1 LGTDAKTGAGSDPLA
16 PFSAPVRRWFESS
29 FEAPTPA
36 QTGGWQAIAGGANAL
51 ICAPTGSGKTLAAFL
66 WGIDKLSRAPEL
78 GQGVKIVYV
87 SPLKALSYDI
97 ERNLRAPLRGIGAD
111 MPARRRTATR
121 AAGGIGVS
129 VGLRT
134 GDTSQAERRAM
145 RKSPPDIL
153 ITTPESL
160 YLILSSDAREILTGV
175 EAVIVDEIHAV
186 AQSKR
191 GSHLALTLERLDHL
205 VKDHASPA
213 AGPVAAEGVSPQA
226 LGFSPEEEAPVRDRG
241 RGEKQGR
248 RAGGDTPSPTPP
260 AAEAQGIQ
268 RIGLSA
274 TQRPLERI
282 AKFLVGPKRACEIV
296 DAGRTKELD
305 LQIVVP
311 VEDMSEPGAPS
322 FPNADGNPTEGEPL
336 AHVRSIWPAIYP
348 ELLKLVQQH
357 TSTII
362 FVNARRA
369 AERLA
374 KRLNELASEQAPQEL
389 PATEHGGNAPS
400 AGGDGVGVSGQAR
413 RPVFRPT
420 DSTSEAHAAG
430 EKPSARPDT
439 PTPSTGPAADGH
451 GPLPEIARAH
461 HGSLS
466 HEERLIV
473 EEMLKSGQLPCLVAT
488 SSLELGIDM
497 GAVDLVIQ
505 VESPK
510 SVSRGL
516 QRVGRAGHS
525 LGEVSRGRIFPKFR
539 ADLLE
544 CAVVARRMREGAIE
558 ETVIPQNPL
567 DVLAQHLVSMAA
579 LDEWEVDEVER
590 LVTATEPFG
599 ELSREQLENVL
610 DMLDGRYPS
619 DRFAELRPRIVWDRT
634 RGTMHGRK
642 GARQLVVTNAGT
654 IPDRGLYGVHL
665 PDGRRVGELDEE
677 MVYEARPG
685 QTFLLGAT
693 TWRIEEITRDR
704 VIVTPAPG
712 LPGAVPFWKGDGIG
726 RPAELGRAIGAFSR
740 EAVSREPREL
750 AKEYDLDRRAAENLV
765 AYLRE
770 QQAATRVVP
779 SDETIVVERFRD
791 EIGDWRLCVLS
802 PFGGRVHSAW
812 GLALGQKIREE
823 LELEADAIWSDDGIV
838 VHLPDA
844 DEPPPADLVMVEPD
858 ELEELVVR
866 ELSGSALFGA
876 RFRENA
882 SRSLLIPRAYP
893 GKRTPLWQQRL
904 KSQSLL
910 EVARDFPRFPVILE
924 TYRECLRDVLDLPSL
939 RQILADLHSRK
950 LGLVEVETPTAS
962 PFASSLLFDYV
973 ATYMYEGD
981 TPNAERRAAALALD
995 RDLLRELLGQEE
1007 LRELIDPEALE
1018 EVEAQLQH
1026 RTEAGRAAD
1035 RDALQQVLRN
1045 LGDLSAE
1052 ECAERV
1058 TEGYSAA
1065 SMLEKLV
1072 AERRVAL
1079 VRIGGGERY
1088 IAGEDAGLYRDAL
1101 GVPPPPG
1108 LPETFLED
1116 HPDAMRALV
1125 RRYARTHGPFPT
1137 PQLAARY
1144 GVDPTPALR
1153 ELERE
1158 GALVRGELLPGGSE
1172 REWCDSDVLRRV
1184 RRASLAHLRREV
1196 EPAARDRF
1204 ARFLPSWQNVDAH
1217 RAAGAGPDRLRDALV
1232 PLQGVALTPKVW
1244 EGDVLPRRL
1253 GAYSPAWLDELCT
1266 SGELV
1271 WVGAG
1276 SRGRSDGRIALYFRE
1291 DVRLAGPP
1299 PANAKLE
1306 RAEGAPQAA
1315 IRERLA
1321 AGPSFWLDLLADLD
1335 FPAEELHN
1343 ALWDLAWN
1351 GEVTNDAFAPLRA
1364 PRLRSVPS
1372 HERQGRRFARRRSAA
1387 GTAVQGRWSLT
1398 APLLADAP
1406 GPGAKLRAQAE
1417 LMLERYGI
1425 VTRETVLAEGIPGGF
1440 STLYAELGN
1449 LELLGTARRGYFVEG
1464 LGGAQFALPG
1474 AVERLRSLPEAD
1486 GSFQVLAATDPANPY
1501 GAALPWP
1508 KPPSGRR
1515 PARAPGAYVLLRDG
1529 EPLVYVERGGRS
1541 ILRLAELDD
1550 ALLAEAMS
1558 ALAEAVS
1565 AGRLPKLGVEKLD
1578 GEPVIGSGH
1587 EEALLSAGFSRG
1599 PRKLTATAR

>member
-1 LGTDAKTGAGSDPLA
+1 LATEAKKKTKSDPLA
-16 PFSAPVRRWFESS
+16 PFSAATRRWFEAS
-29 FEAPTPA
+29 FEGPTPA
-36 QTGGWQAIAGGANAL
+36 QVGGWEAISGGDNAL
-51 ICAPTGSGKTLAAFL
+51 ICAPTGSGKTLASFL
-66 WGIDKLSRAPEL
+66 WGVDRLAREPARGE
-78 GQGVKIVYV
+78 GVRLVYV

-111 MPARRRTATR
+111 
-121 AAGGIGVS
+121 IS

-134 GDTSQAERRAM
+134 GDTPQKDRRAM
-145 RKSPPDIL
+145 AKDPPDIL

-160 YLILSSDAREILTGV
+160 YLMLSSQVRSILGTV

-191 GSHLALTLERLDHL
+191 GSHLALTLERLDDL
-205 VKDHASPA
+205 
-213 AGPVAAEGVSPQA
+213 AEGSV
-226 LGFSPEEEAPVRDRG
+226 
-241 RGEKQGR
+241 
-248 RAGGDTPSPTPP
+248 
-260 AAEAQGIQ
+260 Q

-282 AKFLVGPKRACEIV
+282 AKFLVGPKRECKIV
-296 DAGRTKELD
+296 DAGTRKPLD
-305 LQIVVP
+305 LEIVVP
-311 VEDMSEPGAPS
+311 VEDMAEPGAPAYPS
-322 FPNADGNPTEGEPL
+322 EDGPPPTEIEPS

-348 ELLKLVQQH
+348 KLVELVQEH

-362 FVNARRA
+362 FVNNRRA

-374 KRLNELASEQAPQEL
+374 KRINELANGEGESEL
-389 PATEHGGNAPS
+389 PATEQ
-400 AGGDGVGVSGQAR
+400 AGHADTGE
-413 RPVFRPT
+413 PV
-420 DSTSEAHAAG
+420 EMV
-430 EKPSARPDT
+430 
-439 PTPSTGPAADGH
+439 
-451 GPLPEIARAH
+451 EIARAH

-466 HEERLIV
+466 HEERTLV

-497 GAVDLVIQ
+497 GAVDLVVQ

-516 QRVGRAGHS
+516 QRVGRAGHG
-525 LGEVSRGRIFPKFR
+525 LGETSKGRIFPKFR
-539 ADLLE
+539 GDLLE
-544 CAVVARRMREGAIE
+544 CAVVARRMREGEIE
-558 ETVIPQNPL
+558 ETVIPRNPL

-579 LDEWEVDEVER
+579 LDEWKVDEVEQ
-590 LVTATEPFG
+590 LVTAAEPFR

-634 RGTMHGRK
+634 EGTIHGRK

-677 MVYEARPG
+677 MVYEARAG
-685 QTFLLGAT
+685 QAFLLGAT

-712 LPGAVPFWKGDGIG
+712 APGAVPFWKGDGIG
-726 RPAELGRAIGAFSR
+726 RPAELGKAIGAFAR
-740 EAVSREPREL
+740 EAVSREPEEL
-750 AKEYDLDRRAAENLV
+750 AAEYDLDERAARNLV
-765 AYLRE
+765 SYLRE

-791 EIGDWRLCVLS
+791 EIGDWRLCILS
-802 PFGGRVHSAW
+802 PYGGRVHSAW
-812 GLALGQKIREE
+812 GLALAAKVRAERD
-823 LELEADAIWSDDGIV
+823 LEADAIWSDDGIV
-838 VHLPDA
+838 IHLPDA
-844 DEPPPADLVMVEPD
+844 DEPPPADLILIDPD
-858 ELEELVVR
+858 ELEDLVVS
-866 ELSGSALFGA
+866 ELSGSPLFGA

-924 TYRECLRDVLDLPSL
+924 TYRECLQDVLDLPSL
-939 RQILADLHSRK
+939 AELLRKLHSRQ
-950 LGLVEVETPTAS
+950 LSLIEVETPTAS

-1018 EVEAQLQH
+1018 EVEAQLQY
-1026 RTEAGRAAD
+1026 RTEAGRAGD
-1035 RDALQQVLRN
+1035 RDALQQVLRT
-1045 LGDLSAE
+1045 LGDLTAT
-1052 ECAERV
+1052 ECEERV
-1058 TEGYSAA
+1058 EAGYSAA

-1072 AERRVAL
+1072 AERRAAKVRVA
-1079 VRIGGGERY
+1079 GEERY
-1088 IAGEDAGLYRDAL
+1088 IASEDAGLFRDAL

-1108 LPETFLED
+1108 LPETFLEE

-1125 RRYARTHGPFPT
+1125 RRYSRTHGPFPT
-1137 PQLAARY
+1137 VQLAGRY
-1144 GVDPTPALR
+1144 GVDPMPALR

-1158 GALVRGELLPGGSE
+1158 GAMVRGELLPGGSE
-1172 REWCDSDVLRRV
+1172 REWCDSEVLRRV
-1184 RRASLAHLRREV
+1184 RRASLARLRKEV
-1196 EPAARDRF
+1196 EAADPTAL
-1204 ARFLPSWQNVDAH
+1204 ARFLPSWQNVDAF
-1217 RAAGAGPDRLRDALV
+1217 RRAGAGPDRLREALV
-1232 PLQGVALTPKVW
+1232 PLQGVAVTPKVW
-1244 EGDVLPRRL
+1244 EQDVLPRRL
-1253 GAYSPAWLDELCT
+1253 GAYSPSWLDELCT
-1266 SGELV
+1266 SGEVV

-1276 SRGRSDGRIALYFRE
+1276 ALGRSDGRVALYFRE

-1306 RAEGAPQAA
+1306 APTGEVHEA

-1335 FPAEELHN
+1335 HPAEELHN
-1343 ALWDLAWN
+1343 ALWDLAWS
-1351 GEVTNDAFAPLRA
+1351 GGVTNDAFAPLRA
-1364 PRLRSVPS
+1364 PRLRAVASS
-1372 HERQGRRFARRRSAA
+1372 ERSGRRFARRRSAA
-1387 GTAVQGRWSLT
+1387 GPAVQGRWSLT
-1398 APLLADAP
+1398 APLFEGAP
-1406 GPGAKLRAQAE
+1406 AAGPRLRAQAE

-1425 VTRETVLAEGIPGGF
+1425 VTRETVLAEGVPGGF
-1440 STLYAELGN
+1440 STLYGELGN

-1474 AVERLRSLPEAD
+1474 AVERLRSLPRED
-1486 GSFQVLAATDPANPY
+1486 GSHLLIAATDPANPY
-1501 GAALPWP
+1501 GASLPWP
-1508 KPPSGRR
+1508 KLEGGRR
-1515 PARAPGAYVLLRDG
+1515 PGRTPGSHLLLRDG
-1529 EPLVYVERGGRS
+1529 EPIVFVERGGRGL
-1541 ILRLAELDD
+1541 LRLVRMEGGEL
-1550 ALLAEAMS
+1550 EAAMR
-1558 ALAEAVS
+1558 ALADAVS
-1565 AGRLPKLGVEKLD
+1565 AGQLPKLAVEKLD

-1587 EEALLSAGFSRG
+1587 EESLIAAGFSRG
-1599 PRKLTATAR
+1599 PRKLTASAS

>member
-1 LGTDAKTGAGSDPLA
+1 LATNSNKSSKSDPLA
-16 PFSAPVRRWFESS
+16 PFSAPVRRWFEAS
-29 FEAPTPA
+29 FEGPTPA
-36 QTGGWQAIAGGANAL
+36 QAGGWEAIAAGDNAL

-66 WGIDKLSRAPEL
+66 WGIDRLAREPARGE
-78 GQGVKIVYV
+78 GVRLVYV

-97 ERNLRAPLRGIGAD
+97 ERNLRAPLRGIGTD
-111 MPARRRTATR
+111 
-121 AAGGIGVS
+121 IS

-134 GDTSQAERRAM
+134 GDTPQSERRAM
-145 RKSPPDIL
+145 QKNPPDIL

-160 YLILSSDAREILTGV
+160 YLMLSSQVRSILGTV

-205 VKDHASPA
+205 
-213 AGPVAAEGVSPQA
+213 
-226 LGFSPEEEAPVRDRG
+226 
-241 RGEKQGR
+241 
-248 RAGGDTPSPTPP
+248 
-260 AAEAQGIQ
+260 AQGDIQ

-282 AKFLVGPKRACEIV
+282 AQFLVGPKRECKIV
-296 DAGRTKELD
+296 DAGRTKALD
-305 LQIVVP
+305 LEIVVP
-311 VEDMSEPGAPS
+311 VEDMAEPGAPA
-322 FPNADGNPTEGEPL
+322 FPSEDGLPPTEIEPS

-348 ELLKLVQQH
+348 ELVKLVKEH

-362 FVNARRA
+362 FVNNRRA

-374 KRLNELASEQAPQEL
+374 KRINELANGEDEQEL
-389 PATEHGGNAPS
+389 PATEQAGHSEESSAEPS
-400 AGGDGVGVSGQAR
+400 V
-413 RPVFRPT
+413 
-420 DSTSEAHAAG
+420 
-430 EKPSARPDT
+430 
-439 PTPSTGPAADGH
+439 
-451 GPLPEIARAH
+451 EIARAH

-466 HEERLIV
+466 HEERTLV
-473 EEMLKSGQLPCLVAT
+473 EELLKSGQLPCLVAT

-497 GAVDLVIQ
+497 GALDLVIQ

-516 QRVGRAGHS
+516 QRVGRAGHG
-525 LGEVSRGRIFPKFR
+525 LGETSKGRIFPKFR
-539 ADLLE
+539 GDLLE
-544 CAVVARRMREGAIE
+544 CAVVARRMREGEIE
-558 ETVIPQNPL
+558 ETVIPRNPL

-590 LVTATEPFG
+590 VVTAADPFH

-634 RGTMHGRK
+634 EGTIHGRK
-642 GARQLVVTNAGT
+642 GARTLVVTNAGT

-677 MVYEARPG
+677 MVYEARAG

-693 TWRIEEITRDR
+693 SWRIEEITRDR

-712 LPGAVPFWKGDGIG
+712 APGAVPFWKGDGIG
-726 RPAELGRAIGAFSR
+726 RPAELGKAIGAFAR
-740 EAVSREPREL
+740 EAVSREPEEL
-750 AKEYDLDRRAAENLV
+750 AAEYDLDPRAARNLV

-770 QQAATRVVP
+770 QQQATRVVP

-791 EIGDWRLCVLS
+791 EIGDWRLCILS
-802 PFGGRVHSAW
+802 PYGGRVHSAW
-812 GLALGQKIREE
+812 GLALAAKIRAERD
-823 LELEADAIWSDDGIV
+823 LEADAIWSDDGIV
-838 VHLPDA
+838 IHLPDA
-844 DEPPPADLVMVEPD
+844 DEPPPADLVLIDPD
-858 ELEELVVR
+858 ELEDLIVS
-866 ELSGSALFGA
+866 ELSGSPLFGA

-924 TYRECLRDVLDLPSL
+924 TYRECLQDVLDLPSL
-939 RQILADLHSRK
+939 AELLRKLHSRQ
-950 LGLVEVETPTAS
+950 LSLVEVETPTAS

-1018 EVEAQLQH
+1018 EVEAQLQY
-1026 RTEAGRAAD
+1026 RTEAGRPED
-1035 RDALQQVLRN
+1035 RDALQQVLRG
-1045 LGDLSAE
+1045 LGDLTAAE
-1052 ECAERV
+1052 CEERV
-1058 TEGYSAA
+1058 AAGYSAA

-1072 AERRVAL
+1072 AERRVAK
-1079 VRIGGGERY
+1079 VRVAGEERY

-1101 GVPPPPG
+1101 GVPPPAG
-1108 LPETFLED
+1108 LPETFLEE

-1137 PQLAARY
+1137 AQLAARY

-1158 GALVRGELLPGGSE
+1158 GALVRGELLPGGTE
-1172 REWCDSDVLRRV
+1172 REWCDSEVLRRV
-1184 RRASLAHLRREV
+1184 RRASLARLRREV
-1196 EPAARDRF
+1196 EAADRSQL
-1204 ARFLPSWQNVDAH
+1204 ARFLPSWQNVDAY
-1217 RAAGAGPDRLRDALV
+1217 RPAGAGPDRLREALV
-1232 PLQGVALTPKVW
+1232 PLQGVTVTPKVW
-1244 EGDVLPRRL
+1244 ETAVLPRRL

-1266 SGELV
+1266 SGEVV
-1271 WVGAG
+1271 WIGAG
-1276 SRGRSDGRIALYFRE
+1276 ALGRSDGRVALYFRE

-1299 PANAKLE
+1299 PANVKLE
-1306 RAEGAPQAA
+1306 ASEGAVHDA
-1315 IRERLA
+1315 IRERLL

-1343 ALWDLAWN
+1343 ALWDLAWS
-1351 GEVTNDAFAPLRA
+1351 GEVTSDSFAPLRA
-1364 PRLRSVPS
+1364 PKLRAVAPQ
-1372 HERQGRRFARRRSAA
+1372 ERSGRRFGRRRAA
-1387 GTAVQGRWSLT
+1387 GAAVQGRWSLT
-1398 APLLADAP
+1398 APLFEGAP
-1406 GPGAKLRAQAE
+1406 AAGPRLRAQAE

-1425 VTRETVLAEGIPGGF
+1425 VTRETVLAEGVPGGF
-1440 STLYAELGN
+1440 STLYGELGN

-1474 AVERLRSLPEAD
+1474 AVERLRSMPRED
-1486 GSFQVLAATDPANPY
+1486 GSYLLLAATDPANPY
-1501 GAALPWP
+1501 GASLPWP
-1508 KPPSGRR
+1508 KLEGGRR
-1515 PARAPGAYVLLRDG
+1515 PGRTPGSHLLLRDG
-1529 EPLVYVERGGRS
+1529 EPVVFVERGGRG
-1541 ILRLAELDD
+1541 ILRLKPLEGSELQ
-1550 ALLAEAMS
+1550 AAMR
-1558 ALAEAVS
+1558 ALADSVS
-1565 AGRLPKLGVEKLD
+1565 AGHLAKLAVEKLD

-1587 EEALLSAGFSRG
+1587 EEALIGAGFSRG
-1599 PRKLTATAR
+1599 PRKLTASAR

>member
-1 LGTDAKTGAGSDPLA
+1 MATDAKQSAELDPLA
-16 PFSAPVRRWFESS
+16 PFSAPVRRWFEAS
-29 FEAPTPA
+29 FEGPTPA
-36 QTGGWQAIAGGANAL
+36 QAGGWKAIAGGSNAL
-51 ICAPTGSGKTLAAFL
+51 ICAPTGSGKTLASFL
-66 WGIDKLSRAPEL
+66 WGIDKLSRDPARGE
-78 GQGVKIVYV
+78 GVRLVYV

-97 ERNLRAPLRGIGAD
+97 ERNLRAPLRGIGAE
-111 MPARRRTATR
+111 
-121 AAGGIGVS
+121 IS

-145 RKSPPDIL
+145 RKTPPDIL

-160 YLILSSDAREILTGV
+160 YLILSSGAREILTGV

-191 GSHLALTLERLDHL
+191 GSHLALTLERLDQL
-205 VKDHASPA
+205 VRDHASGP
-213 AGPVAAEGVSPQA
+213 AGPVAAGDPPPLPVAKASSGAVP
-226 LGFSPEEEAPVRDRG
+226 PTAPP
-241 RGEKQGR
+241 
-248 RAGGDTPSPTPP
+248 AGGG
-260 AAEAQGIQ
+260 QGIQ

-282 AKFLVGPKRACEIV
+282 AGFLVGPKRDCEIV
-296 DAGRTKELD
+296 DAGIAKELD
-305 LQIVVP
+305 LEIVVP
-311 VEDMSEPGAPS
+311 VEDMSEPGAPN
-322 FPNADGNPTEGEPL
+322 FPNSDGVPADGEPN

-348 ELLKLVQQH
+348 ELLKLVQEH
-357 TSTII
+357 TSTIV
-362 FVNARRA
+362 FVNNRRA
-369 AERLA
+369 AERIA
-374 KRLNELASEQAPQEL
+374 KRLNELAFEGEQSEL
-389 PATEHGGNAPS
+389 PATE
-400 AGGDGVGVSGQAR
+400 QA
-413 RPVFRPT
+413 
-420 DSTSEAHAAG
+420 
-430 EKPSARPDT
+430 
-439 PTPSTGPAADGH
+439 GH
-451 GPLPEIARAH
+451 GPPGEAPPEIARAH

-466 HEERLIV
+466 HEERTVV

-567 DVLAQHLVSMAA
+567 DVLAQHVVSMAA

-590 LVTATEPFG
+590 VVTATDPFRD
-599 ELSREQLENVL
+599 LSREQLENVL

-634 RGTMHGRK
+634 KGTIHARK

-726 RPAELGRAIGAFSR
+726 RPAELGRAIGAFAR
-740 EAVSREPREL
+740 EAVSRQPEEL
-750 AKEYDLDRRAAENLV
+750 AAEYDLDRRAAQNLV

-770 QQAATRVVP
+770 QQDATRVVP
-779 SDETIVVERFRD
+779 SDQTIVVERFRD

-802 PFGGRVHSAW
+802 PYGGRVHAAW
-812 GLALGQKIREE
+812 GLALAQKLRNERD
-823 LELEADAIWSDDGIV
+823 LEADAIWSDDGIV
-838 VHLPDA
+838 IHLPDA
-844 DEPPPADLVMVEPD
+844 DDPPPADLVMVEPD
-858 ELEELVVR
+858 ELEELVVA
-866 ELSGSALFGA
+866 ELSGSALFGSH
-876 RFRENA
+876 FRENA
-882 SRSLLIPRAYP
+882 ARSLLIPRAYP

-910 EVARDFPRFPVILE
+910 EVARDFPRFPVVLE

-939 RQILADLHSRK
+939 AELLRDLHSRK
-950 LGLVEVETPTAS
+950 LDLVEVETPTAS

-1007 LRELIDPEALE
+1007 LRELIDTEALE

-1026 RTEAGRAAD
+1026 RTDAGRAAD

-1045 LGDLSAE
+1045 LGDLTAE

-1058 TEGYSAA
+1058 EEGYSAA

-1079 VRIGGGERY
+1079 VRINGEERY
-1088 IAGEDAGLYRDAL
+1088 VAGEDAGLYRDAL

-1108 LPETFLED
+1108 LPETFLGD
-1116 HPDAMRALV
+1116 HPDAMRAMV

-1137 PQLAARY
+1137 AQLAARY

-1158 GALVRGELLPGGSE
+1158 GAAVRGELLPGGSE
-1172 REWCDSDVLRRV
+1172 REWCDADVLRRV

-1196 EPAARDRF
+1196 EPAGRDRF
-1204 ARFLPSWQNVDAH
+1204 ARFLPSWQNVDSF
-1217 RAAGAGPDRLRDALV
+1217 RPAGAGPDRLRDALV

-1253 GAYSPAWLDELCT
+1253 GAYSPSWLDELCT

-1271 WVGAG
+1271 WIGAG
-1276 SRGRSDGRIALYFRE
+1276 SRGRNDGRVALYFRD
-1291 DVRLAGPP
+1291 DVRIAGPP

-1306 RAEGAPQAA
+1306 QAKGEPHDA

-1321 AGPSFWLDLLADLD
+1321 AGPSFWLDLLSDLD
-1335 FPAEELHN
+1335 YPAEELHN
-1343 ALWDLAWN
+1343 ALWDLAWS

-1364 PRLRSVPS
+1364 PRLRSVAA
-1372 HERQGRRFARRRSAA
+1372 HERHGRRFARRRSGSGA
-1387 GTAVQGRWSLT
+1387 AVQGRWSLT
-1398 APLLADAP
+1398 APLFADAP
-1406 GPGAKLRAQAE
+1406 GTGPRLRAQAE

-1425 VTRETVLAEGIPGGF
+1425 VTRETVLAEGVPGGF
-1440 STLYAELGN
+1440 STLYSELGN

-1474 AVERLRSLPEAD
+1474 AVERLRSLPEPN

-1501 GAALPWP
+1501 GASLPWP

-1515 PARAPGAYVLLRDG
+1515 PARAPGAHVLLRDG
-1529 EPLVYVERGGRS
+1529 EPLLYVERGGRS
-1541 ILRLAELDD
+1541 ILRFADLDAADLAT
-1550 ALLAEAMS
+1550 AAQ
-1558 ALAEAVS
+1558 ALADAVS
-1565 AGRLPKLGVEKLD
+1565 AGRLPKLGIEKLD

-1587 EEALLSAGFSRG
+1587 EESLLTAGFSRG

>member
-1 LGTDAKTGAGSDPLA
+1 MATKRKATAKTDPLA
-16 PFSAPVRRWFESS
+16 PFSAPVRRWFEAS
-29 FEAPTPA
+29 FEGPTPA
-36 QTGGWQAIAGGANAL
+36 QAGGWRAIAGGSNAL

-66 WGIDKLSRAPEL
+66 WGIDRLSRRAAPADGPKTADIERESAHRPP
-78 GQGVKIVYV
+78 GPGVKIVYV

-97 ERNLRAPLRGIGAD
+97 ERNLRAPLRGIGAE
-111 MPARRRTATR
+111 
-121 AAGGIGVS
+121 IS

-145 RKSPPDIL
+145 RKTPPDIL

-160 YLILSSDAREILTGV
+160 YLILSSQAREILTGV

-191 GSHLALTLERLDHL
+191 GAHLALTLERLDDL
-205 VKDHASPA
+205 VRDDALGA
-213 AGPVAAEGVSPQA
+213 AGPVTAGDPPPLPVAEAS
-226 LGFSPEEEAPVRDRG
+226 S
-241 RGEKQGR
+241 GEV
-248 RAGGDTPSPTPP
+248 PPTVPPP
-260 AAEAQGIQ
+260 ASGGNGSGIQ

-282 AKFLVGPKRACEIV
+282 AKFLVGPKRKCEIV
-296 DAGRTKELD
+296 DAGVAKELD
-305 LQIVVP
+305 LEIVVP
-311 VEDMSEPGAPS
+311 VEDMSEPGAPN
-322 FPNADGNPTEGEPL
+322 FPSEDGVPAEGEPN

-348 ELLKLVQQH
+348 ELLKLVQEH
-357 TSTII
+357 TSTIV
-362 FVNARRA
+362 FVNNRRA
-369 AERLA
+369 AERIA
-374 KRLNELASEQAPQEL
+374 KRLNELAWDEL
-389 PATEHGGNAPS
+389 PATEQLGNPAADDSSSSDDSP
-400 AGGDGVGVSGQAR
+400 AGGAVGGT
-413 RPVFRPT
+413 PPE
-420 DSTSEAHAAG
+420 EASATGRGGGSPAA
-430 EKPSARPDT
+430 
-439 PTPSTGPAADGH
+439 TGPAGQGS
-451 GPLPEIARAH
+451 GPAGPETSVEIARAH

-466 HEERLIV
+466 HEERTVV

-558 ETVIPQNPL
+558 ETVIPRNPL

-579 LDEWEVDEVER
+579 LDEWSVDEVER

-634 RGTMHGRK
+634 KGTIHGRK
-642 GARQLVVTNAGT
+642 GARSLVVTNAGT

-677 MVYEARPG
+677 MVYEARAG

-726 RPAELGRAIGAFSR
+726 RPAELGKAIGAFAR
-740 EAVSREPREL
+740 EAVAREPEDL
-750 AKEYDLDRRAAENLV
+750 AKDYDLDERAARNLV

-770 QQAATRVVP
+770 QQQATRVVP

-802 PFGGRVHSAW
+802 PYGGRVHAAW
-812 GLALGQKIREE
+812 GLALAQKIREE
-823 LELEADAIWSDDGIV
+823 RELEADAIWSDEGIV

-844 DEPPPADLVMVEPD
+844 DDPPPADLVMIEPD
-858 ELEELVVR
+858 ELEDLVVR
-866 ELSGSALFGA
+866 ELSGTALFGA

-882 SRSLLIPRAYP
+882 ARSLLIPRAYP

-939 RQILADLHSRK
+939 RDLLRDLHSRK
-950 LGLVEVETPTAS
+950 LDLVEVETPTAS

-1007 LRELIDPEALE
+1007 LRDLIDPEALE

-1026 RTEAGRAAD
+1026 RTEGGRAAD

-1045 LGDLSAE
+1045 LGDLTAAE
-1052 ECAERV
+1052 CEERV
-1058 TEGYSAA
+1058 AEGYSAA

-1072 AERRVAL
+1072 GERRAAL
-1079 VRIGGGERY
+1079 VRINGEKRY
-1088 IAGEDAGLYRDAL
+1088 IAAEDAGLYRDAL

-1125 RRYARTHGPFPT
+1125 RRYGRTHGPFPT
-1137 PQLAARY
+1137 VRLASRY
-1144 GVDPTPALR
+1144 GVDPMPALR

-1158 GALVRGELLPGGSE
+1158 GAMVRGELAPGGTE
-1172 REWCDSDVLRRV
+1172 REWCDSEVLRRV

-1217 RAAGAGPDRLRDALV
+1217 RRAGAGIDRLRDALV
-1232 PLQGVALTPKVW
+1232 PLQGVALTAKVW

-1253 GAYSPAWLDELCT
+1253 GAYSQSWLDELCT
-1266 SGELV
+1266 SGEVV
-1271 WVGAG
+1271 WIGAG
-1276 SRGRSDGRIALYFRE
+1276 PLGRSDGRVALYFRE

-1306 RAEGAPQAA
+1306 PGEGNAHDA

-1321 AGPSFWLDLLADLD
+1321 AGPAFWIDLVADLD
-1335 FPAEELHN
+1335 VPAEELHN
-1343 ALWDLAWN
+1343 ALWDLAWS

-1364 PRLRSVPS
+1364 PRLRAVPAQ
-1372 HERQGRRFARRRSAA
+1372 ERPGRRFARRRSGAGAA
-1387 GTAVQGRWSLT
+1387 IQGRWSLT
-1398 APLLADAP
+1398 APLFKDAP
-1406 GPGAKLRAQAE
+1406 GPGARLRAQAE

-1425 VTRETVLAEGIPGGF
+1425 VTRETVLAEGVPGGF

-1474 AVERLRSLPEAD
+1474 AVERLRSLPEAA
-1486 GSFQVLAATDPANPY
+1486 GSFQLLAATDPANAY
-1501 GAALPWP
+1501 GASLPWP
-1508 KPPSGRR
+1508 KAPSGRR
-1515 PARAPGAYVLLRDG
+1515 PARAPGAHVLLRDG
-1529 EPLVYVERGGRS
+1529 EAVVYIERGGRG
-1541 ILRLAELDD
+1541 ILRLVEMDDTELS
-1550 ALLAEAMS
+1550 AAMT

-1565 AGRLPKLGVEKLD
+1565 AGRLPKLAVEKLD

-1587 EEALLSAGFSRG
+1587 EQALLSAGFSRG
-1599 PRKLTATAR
+1599 PRKLTASAR